1 MNAPIFTPYEPMAVD
16 FICASIALLILF
28 TVLLSLGWWLDTRLE
43 LEALTHAAP
52 EPETTKPDEAA
63 HLPPFT
69 GTDFGFL
76 EDPHTVAARRQFL
89 ATAAR
94 INAPKS

>member
-1 MNAPIFTPYEPMAVD
+1 MNTPAFTPYEPMAVD
-16 FICASIALLILF
+16 FICASIVLLIFF
-28 TVLLSLGWWLDTRLE
+28 TVLLSLGWWLDTRLA
-43 LEALTHAAP
+43 LEALSHTAP
-52 EPETTKPDEAA
+52 EPEMKPDEAA

-94 INAPKS
+94 INATEA